1 MNFQKLFKLPRKNE
15 NAELYIGNGTIVMPD
30 LCIPLNAISTIRIEK
45 QRMKPLIAEIF
56 IFIIGVFFIRIPIE
70 LFQILGTLGI
80 VYGVVIGIL
89 TFISNQNR
97 ESYLK
102 IRVHSGEIITLQQ
115 KDIEFLRRLA
125 DVIKEAIDDNAKI
138 SYVDMRTMKIK
149 QNIKNM
155 GTMGDVIGGKNS
167 GNTIS
172 ETSAGGNIV
181 IGDGNETNDRSG
193 NVITGNTVNT
203 TGLSADDWAKLEK
216 YFRTRCVELG
226 KNHPAYKECLR
237 MEQYARAKDAHGLKM
252 HMQAVGKTILSA
264 IISSATKYG
273 MDRLLLTILQKG

>member
-1 MNFQKLFKLPRKNE
+1 MNFQKLFKLPEKNQ
-15 NAELYIGNGTIVMPD
+15 NAKLYIGKGTIVMPD

-45 QRMKPLIAEIF
+45 QRAKPLASEICIF
-56 IFIIGVFFIRIPIE
+56 IVGIFCTKIPIE
-70 LFQILGTLGI
+70 LFQTLGTLGI
-80 VYGVVIGIL
+80 IYGVVIGIL
-89 TFISNQNR
+89 TFISNRNR

-115 KDIEFLRRLA
+115 KNIEFLRRLA
-125 DVIKEAIDDNAKI
+125 DVIKEAIDGNAKI

-155 GTMGDVIGGKNS
+155 GTMGDVIGSKNS
-167 GNTIS
+167 GNTFS
-172 ETSAGGNIV
+172 GTSTGGDII
-181 IGDGNETNDRSG
+181 IGDGNEKNDHSG
-193 NVITGNTVNT
+193 NIITGNTVKT
-203 TGLSADDWAKLEK
+203 TGLSADDWEKLEK

-237 MEQYARAKDAHGLKM
+237 MEQYAREKDAHGLKM

-264 IISSATKYG
+264 IIASATKYG